1 MKLKYQCP
9 ICGTPLG
16 YEGLCWKCK
25 SEQDRQSVMNWT
37 AEQIKEKQ
45 ELLISNIQRLA
56 DMEDPEFT
64 IFWQLLSYQNAITPE
79 IQSKAL
85 TAEIY
90 NPCEIYYHAPE
101 NVRDGL
107 IFLSDTR
114 KQAAF
119 HFTDK
124 QGRSDCKRSGG
135 HRRNDAL
142 LCRNKGNH
150 GGEPQDKA
158 QDGSGRRSCK
168 AARSGRAVQKEF
180 VRFAGQDTQ
189 GLPRGNQEAGA
200 FD

>member
-1 MKLKYQCP
+1 MKLNYQCP

-45 ELLISNIQRLA
+45 ELLIRNIQRLA

-64 IFWQLLSYQNAITPE
+64 MFWQLLSYQNAITPE

-90 NPCEIYYHAPE
+90 YPCEIYYHAPE

-107 IFLSDTR
+107 IAALQKNRRFSRGQQFDVLSCN
-114 KQAAF
+114 A
-119 HFTDK
+119 
-124 QGRSDCKRSGG
+124 
-135 HRRNDAL
+135 RR
-142 LCRNKGNH
+142 
-150 GGEPQDKA
+150 
-158 QDGSGRRSCK
+158 
-168 AARSGRAVQKEF
+168 
-180 VRFAGQDTQ
+180 
-189 GLPRGNQEAGA
+189 
-200 FD
+200 

>member
-1 MKLKYQCP
+1 MKLNYQCP

-56 DMEDPEFT
+56 NMEDPEFT

-90 NPCEIYYHAPE
+90 YPCEIYYHAPE

-107 IFLSDTR
+107 I
-114 KQAAF
+114 AALQK
-119 HFTDK
+119 TDDSQEANNLMCCLAM
-124 QGRSDCKRSGG
+124 QGD
-135 HRRNDAL
+135 
-142 LCRNKGNH
+142 
-150 GGEPQDKA
+150 DKA
-158 QDGSGRRSCK
+158 METLLELEKNPRDW
-168 AARSGRAVQKEF
+168 RANLYVDPSIY
-180 VRFAGQDTQ
+180 GI
-189 GLPRGNQEAGA
+189 
-200 FD
+200 